1 MAVSRARLFPLLERQ
16 DASRAWR
23 DEAYYATQRSPDRR
37 GALRRGRLRARCAPS
52 FESSPSRVSRSRARR
67 DRRARLPAPVTPLT
81 RQKTRPAPPRQP
93 VASTTPT
100 ARRASP
106 TLPADGTS
114 PDQIALA
121 RDARDP
127 SPRVARRAPSRLI
140 QQSARHFSKLA
151 PTPLPAPDR
160 IRSISRR
167 SRLGAAPPPR
177 APAPVPPDPPDSDA
191 HPAPIHRPPLPP
203 VQVR

>member
-81 RQKTRPAPPRQP
+81 RQKNPPRSSASAGCEYHTNCASCVADTTCGWYVSRSDRPRPRRAGSIPSRRPSRP
-93 VASTTPT
+93 VASHST
-100 ARRASP
+100 
-106 TLPADGTS
+106 
-114 PDQIALA
+114 IC
-121 RDARDP
+121 
-127 SPRVARRAPSRLI
+127 AP
-140 QQSARHFSKLA
+140 FSKLA

-167 SRLGAAPPPR
+167 SRPRRWPPSR

-191 HPAPIHRPPLPP
+191 HPAPVHRPPLPP

>member
-81 RQKTRPAPPRQP
+81 RQKNPPRSSASAGCEYHTNCASCVADTTCGWYVSRSDRPRPRRAGSIPSRRPSRP
-93 VASTTPT
+93 VASHST
-100 ARRASP
+100 
-106 TLPADGTS
+106 
-114 PDQIALA
+114 IC
-121 RDARDP
+121 
-127 SPRVARRAPSRLI
+127 AP
-140 QQSARHFSKLA
+140 FSKLA

-167 SRLGAAPPPR
+167 SRPRRWPPSR
-177 APAPVPPDPPDSDA
+177 APAPVPPDPLDSDA
-191 HPAPIHRPPLPP
+191 HPAPVHRPPLPP

>member
-140 QQSARHFSKLA
+140 QQSARHFQSWRRRHS
-151 PTPLPAPDR
+151 PLRIGSARFPAGSP
-160 IRSISRR
+160 SA
-167 SRLGAAPPPR
+167 LPPSPRPR
-177 APAPVPPDPPDSDA
+177 ARPRPDPPDSDA